1 MSDLD
6 LQIIVDVLLPVCEVH
21 TCVLDA
27 ILRQS
32 LFNVLSYKLFT
43 VF

>member
-6 LQIIVDVLLPVCEVH
+6 LQIIVDVLFRCVTGVPPVVH

-32 LFNVLSYKLFT
+32 LF
-43 VF
+43 